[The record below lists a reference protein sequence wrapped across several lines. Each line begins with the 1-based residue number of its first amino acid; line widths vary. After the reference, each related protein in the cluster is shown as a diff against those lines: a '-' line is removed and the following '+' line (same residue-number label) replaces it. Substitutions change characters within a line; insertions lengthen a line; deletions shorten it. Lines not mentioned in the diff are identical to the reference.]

1 MKNIIA
7 WHREILHGEPHHIA
21 LNIDLAQELEGLDT
35 VTYQE
40 YTRMCKRR
48 GICAMREETFLHKMG
63 KL

>member
-1 MKNIIA
+1 MKKIIA
-7 WHREILHGEPHHIA
+7 WHRETLHGEPHHIA
-21 LNIDLAQELEGLDT
+21 LNIDLAQELEDLD
-35 VTYQE
+35 VITYQE

>member
-7 WHREILHGEPHHIA
+7 WHRETLHGEPHHIA
-21 LNIDLAQELEGLDT
+21 LNLDLAEELSRLES
-35 VTYQE
+35 VTYPE

>member
-1 MKNIIA
+1 MEKIIA
-7 WHREILHGEPHHIA
+7 WHRETLHGEPHHIA
-21 LNIDLAQELEGLDT
+21 LNIDLSQELEDLD
-35 VTYQE
+35 VITYQE

>member
-1 MKNIIA
+1 MAN
-7 WHREILHGEPHHIA
+7 E
-21 LNIDLAQELEGLDT
+21 LAEKDSI
-35 VTYQE
+35 TYQE